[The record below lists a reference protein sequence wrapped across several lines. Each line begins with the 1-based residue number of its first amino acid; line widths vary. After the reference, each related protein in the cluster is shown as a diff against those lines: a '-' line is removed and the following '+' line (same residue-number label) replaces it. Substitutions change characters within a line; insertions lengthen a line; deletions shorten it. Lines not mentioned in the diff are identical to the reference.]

1 MRISTGEIKKL
12 LKECTANGR
21 DCTPQDF
28 ADYISRNSSKEFTK
42 GQLAGAIAQLA
53 DCGDL
58 EKVERGLYR
67 GRNAQDG
74 MQVVGSIVRT
84 SYGNSTFVNEI
95 GDCLKKTTGELQ
107 RIVERADVFNMNQN
121 EFMLLG
127 EVKRLKEEIEQIS
140 IRCR

>member
-1 MRISTGEIKKL
+1 MKISTGEIKKL

-28 ADYISRNSSKEFTK
+28 AEYISRNSSKDFTK

-53 DCGDL
+53 DSGDL
-58 EKVERGLYR
+58 IKVERGLYR
-67 GRNAQDG
+67 GKKLQDG
-74 MQVVGSIVRT
+74 EQIIGTIGRAAYGSSV
-84 SYGNSTFVNEI
+84 FVNEI
-95 GDCLKKTTGELQ
+95 GDCLKRTTGELQ
-107 RIVERADVFNMNQN
+107 RIVERADIFNMSQN